1 MREEPRLQHRI
12 TVFHSWPGCLRVDI
26 IPTASQTKQTWTRSS
41 ALPRTAIALL
51 HRGGHH
57 WRRAGD
63 VKLNALSFFA
73 VFHHFAA
80 GKLERTAAAAPRRI
94 LGSVVSALAGISN
107 ECNVPMGQFENAFD
121 TICHFFMW
129 IWATEWKI
137 TIKEKNYKSPPD
149 ADEIIVGIHKL
160 TA

>member
-107 ECNVPMGQFENAFD
+107 ECNVPMGSLKMHLILFVTFLCGSEQLNGKLQLRK
-121 TICHFFMW
+121 
-129 IWATEWKI
+129 KI
-137 TIKEKNYKSPPD
+137 IKAPQTQM
-149 ADEIIVGIHKL
+149 KL
-160 TA
+160 LLESTN